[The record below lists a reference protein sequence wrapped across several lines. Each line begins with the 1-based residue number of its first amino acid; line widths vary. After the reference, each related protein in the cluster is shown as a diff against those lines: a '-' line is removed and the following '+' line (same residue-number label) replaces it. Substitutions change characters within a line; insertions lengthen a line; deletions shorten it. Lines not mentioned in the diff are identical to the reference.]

1 MFTKRKP
8 IILGETYI
16 FDVLGESDMSQTT
29 TLVTVIKKA
38 KRRKT
43 YVVMSENTKE
53 VFECPQELLTP
64 YSENIK
70 VVRCEYGTT
79 DFNEA
84 DLEHLGNIVHVI
96 NLLKGVSNIM
106 KEAAPDDKDTMKES
120 KNFDEIAET
129 LLKYNAVLTSK
140 VKRYYDIAQ
149 YKYNLRERILKS
161 KQKEEQPKETET
173 QEDKASQQEELAAER
188 RRREFT
194 DRFDAA
200 CECFHRGTIGFSEF
214 LSTASDIISECFP
227 IEDVIEH
234 TGRDVKYISSE
245 DLNFILFKA
254 KSIIQRENA
263 TVFLA
268 ARNPEGEIS
277 VLSITRRD
285 IGDINFADKYYNYV
299 KALYPDWPADSV
311 RYETKR
317 RIITINVAI
326 NGDD

>member
-8 IILGETYI
+8 IVLGETYA

-43 YVVMSENTKE
+43 YIVMSENTKE
-53 VFECPQELLTP
+53 IFECPQELLTP

-84 DLEHLGNIVHVI
+84 DLEHLVNIEHVI

-106 KEAAPDDKDTMKES
+106 KEAAPDDEDTMKES

-140 VKRYYDIAQ
+140 IKRYYDIAQ
-149 YKYNLRERILKS
+149 YKYNLREHILKS
-161 KQKEEQPKETET
+161 KQEKEQPQEI
-173 QEDKASQQEELAAER
+173 QEDNKASQQEELAAER

-194 DRFDAA
+194 DRFDAV
-200 CECFHRGTIGFSEF
+200 CECFHRGTIDFSEF

-254 KSIIQRENA
+254 KSIIQRENC

-277 VLSITRRD
+277 VLHITRKD
-285 IGDINFADKYYNYV
+285 LGDINFVDKYYNYV
-299 KALYPDWPADSV
+299 KALYPDWPVDDV

-326 NGDD
+326 NGDDE

>member
-43 YVVMSENTKE
+43 YIVMSENTKE

-84 DLEHLGNIVHVI
+84 DLEHLSNIEHVI
-96 NLLKGVSNIM
+96 NLLKGVSDIM
-106 KEAAPDDKDTMKES
+106 KEVAPDDKDNMKES

-129 LLKYNAVLTSK
+129 LMKYNAVLTAK
-140 VKRYYDIAQ
+140 VKCYYEIAQ

-161 KQKEEQPKETET
+161 KREKEEKEQHQET
-173 QEDKASQQEELAAER
+173 QEDKISKEELEAER
-188 RRREFT
+188 RRQEFT
-194 DRFDAA
+194 DRFDAT
-200 CECFHRGTIGFSEF
+200 CTCFNRGTIGFSEF
-214 LSTASDIISECFP
+214 LSTASDVISECFP
-227 IEDVIEH
+227 IEDVIERSA
-234 TGRDVKYISSE
+234 GRNVKYVSSE
-245 DLNFILFKA
+245 DLNYILFKA
-254 KSIIQRENA
+254 KSVIEQGNS

-268 ARNPEGEIS
+268 ARNPEGEIA
-277 VLSITRRD
+277 VLPITKKD
-285 IGDINFADKYYNYV
+285 LGDINFVDKYYNYV
-299 KALYPDWPADSV
+299 KALYPDWPANSG

-326 NGDD
+326 SED

>member
-8 IILGETYI
+8 IVLGETYA

-43 YVVMSENTKE
+43 YIVMSENTKE
-53 VFECPQELLTP
+53 IFECPQELLTP

-70 VVRCEYGTT
+70 AVRCEYGTT

-84 DLEHLGNIVHVI
+84 DLEHLANIEHVI

-106 KEAAPDDKDTMKES
+106 KEAAPDDEDTMKES

-129 LLKYNAVLTSK
+129 LIKYNAVLTSK
-140 VKRYYDIAQ
+140 VKRYYDISQ

-161 KQKEEQPKETET
+161 KYEKEQQSQKI
-173 QEDKASQQEELAAER
+173 QEDDKVSQENIDAER
-188 RRREFT
+188 RKREFT

-200 CECFHRGTIGFSEF
+200 CECFHRGTISFNEF

-254 KSIIQRENA
+254 KSIIQRENC

-277 VLSITRRD
+277 VLHITRKD
-285 IGDINFADKYYNYV
+285 LGDTNFVDKYYNYV

-326 NGDD
+326 GEDND

>member
-16 FDVLGESDMSQTT
+16 FDVFGESDMSQTT

-43 YVVMSENTKE
+43 YIVMSESTKE

-84 DLEHLGNIVHVI
+84 DLEHLSNIVHVI

-106 KEAAPDDKDTMKES
+106 KEAAPDDEDTIKES

-129 LLKYNAVLTSK
+129 LMKYNAVLTSK

-161 KQKEEQPKETET
+161 KLEKEKPQET
-173 QEDKASQQEELAAER
+173 QEEDKTSKEELAAER

-227 IEDVIEH
+227 IEDVIKH
-234 TGRDVKYISSE
+234 TGRDAKYISSE

-254 KSIIQRENA
+254 KSIIQRENC

-268 ARNPEGEIS
+268 ARNPEGEIL

-285 IGDINFADKYYNYV
+285 IGDINFVDKYYNYV

-326 NGDD
+326 SED

>member
-43 YVVMSENTKE
+43 YIVISENTKE

-84 DLEHLGNIVHVI
+84 DLEHLGNIEHVI
-96 NLLKGVSNIM
+96 KLLKDLSDII
-106 KEAAPDDKDTMKES
+106 KETAPDDKDNIKES
-120 KNFDEIAET
+120 KNFDEMAET
-129 LLKYNAVLTSK
+129 LMKYNAMLTSK
-140 VKRYYDIAQ
+140 VKRYYEISQ

-161 KQKEEQPKETET
+161 KREKEQHQET
-173 QEDKASQQEELAAER
+173 QENKVSKEELEAER
-188 RRREFT
+188 RRQKFA

-200 CECFHRGTIGFSEF
+200 CACFHRGVIDFSEF
-214 LSTASDIISECFP
+214 LSTASDVISECFP
-227 IEDVIEH
+227 IEDVIEQSP
-234 TGRDVKYISSE
+234 GRNAKYISSE
-245 DLNFILFKA
+245 DLNFILLKA
-254 KSIIQRENA
+254 RSAIEQENS

-268 ARNPEGEIS
+268 ARNPEGEIT
-277 VLSITRRD
+277 VLPITKKD
-285 IGDINFADKYYNYV
+285 LGDINFVDKYYNYV
-299 KALYPDWPADSV
+299 KALYPDWPANSG

-326 NGDD
+326 SED

>member
-43 YVVMSENTKE
+43 YIVMSENTKE

-129 LLKYNAVLTSK
+129 LLKYNVVLTSK

-161 KQKEEQPKETET
+161 KQEEEQPQEIP
-173 QEDKASQQEELAAER
+173 QEDNKASQQEELAAER
-188 RRREFT
+188 RKREFT

-227 IEDVIEH
+227 IEDVIKH

-245 DLNFILFKA
+245 GLNFILFKA

-285 IGDINFADKYYNYV
+285 IGDINFVDKYYNYV